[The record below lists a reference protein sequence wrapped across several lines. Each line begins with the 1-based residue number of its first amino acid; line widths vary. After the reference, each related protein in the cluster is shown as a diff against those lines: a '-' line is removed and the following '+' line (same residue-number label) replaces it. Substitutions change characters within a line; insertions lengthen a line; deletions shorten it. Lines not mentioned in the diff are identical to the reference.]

1 MGRHDQH
8 RHKDAP
14 QLREGQELNWINMST
29 LDDDDLSLSK
39 HHVAQIENQI
49 TKTAATDLFQA
60 LAQITLKPLPDHASF
75 VLERL

>member
-1 MGRHDQH
+1 M
-8 RHKDAP
+8 
-14 QLREGQELNWINMST
+14 
-29 LDDDDLSLSK
+29 
-39 HHVAQIENQI
+39 